1 MAEAA
6 NPMEYYI
13 LPLSKEEHK
22 KGGVAHGYKY
32 VKEHEDRWVLF
43 NGSNY
48 ELQTYDRGYTQVV
61 YENKVYMIIKDY
73 IIIDENKRVFVLG
86 TVDAEVDR
94 IETGDTE
101 SEDAGETDGTEGKNE
116 TTDEVAVEESI
127 DETVTE
133 ESTKETTSE

>member
-1 MAEAA
+1 MAAAA

-13 LPLSKEEHK
+13 LPLSKEEHM
-22 KGGVAHGYKY
+22 KGGVAHGFKY
-32 VKEHEDRWVLF
+32 VKEHENDWVLF

-86 TVDAEVDR
+86 TLDTEVDR
-94 IETGDTE
+94 IK
-101 SEDAGETDGTEGKNE
+101 SEEK
-116 TTDEVAVEESI
+116 VEETQSEENTDNESGNEENVVEVI
-127 DETVTE
+127 PDEENVDK
-133 ESTKETTSE
+133 ESANE